1 MAKPARAALS
11 GALLLLPLVALNTIV
26 ANRIE
31 PFLSLIRPRIH
42 TSPREYVLLVM
53 VLILMPVGAF
63 LAARPMREIGANGKR
78 RFYAVN
84 AVLATLLCIMFVVLS
99 VALGSDIYRCDVL
112 RIPNCD

>member
-11 GALLLLPLVALNTIV
+11 GVLLLLPFVAMNAIV

-31 PFLSLIRPRIH
+31 PFFSLVRPAIH
-42 TSPREYVLLVM
+42 TSPREYVLLMM

-63 LAARPMREIGANGKR
+63 VAARPMREIGADGER

-84 AVLATLLCIMFVVLS
+84 TVLATLLCIMFVVLS

-112 RIPNCD
+112 RISNCD